1 MYTILSLIG
10 IGSVAYNFDKIKIFY
25 LQQMGNYR
33 ATEITINFFVELLK
47 ENKDINL
54 PDAILKFEDPDG
66 AYKSLDEYSAAR
78 FRPYDSYIAAYYD
91 LFEAAKKRLY

>member
-10 IGSVAYNFDKIKIFY
+10 IGAVAYNFDKIKIFY

-47 ENKDINL
+47 ENKDINF
-54 PDAILKFEDPDG
+54 DIKEYKKFPLRS
-66 AYKSLDEYSAAR
+66 KIR
-78 FRPYDSYIAAYYD
+78 FRFGKY
-91 LFEAAKKRLY
+91 LCE